1 MRHFIAVTGLSAD
14 ELATAFIGRVY
25 SLHGCPDNI
34 VSDRGTQ
41 FVSEFWTHLSER
53 LGIALRPSSAFHPET
68 DGQTERVNAGVEQ
81 YLRAFMSFH
90 QDDWVDW
97 LPLAEF
103 AANNV
108 VSETTNVSPFFAN
121 YGFHPRLGVEP
132 SSPCPPNLSTA
143 QKAQFYRANVVA
155 NRFER
160 ILDLLKALA
169 KQSQQRY
176 EDNANAHRED
186 APKFRVGDQVYVDTR
201 NMKTNR
207 PMKKGDDKWT
217 GPYEV
222 LEVYPRA
229 CRVQLPDGVRL
240 FPVFHNHLLRPKAT
254 STGLPGQTAINEVES
269 HNIRGRI
276 LERED
281 GTMEPVEKWEFDKLL
296 DCHNED
302 GFHYLVKWKHHQAT
316 WQPADDLRGQD
327 NVLLEFHRQNPEK
340 PGPPSWVMRPARSA
354 RIPTSTATPVQPPV
368 PPARRLRRSN
378 RLRK

>member
-1 MRHFIAVTGLSAD
+1 
-14 ELATAFIGRVY
+14 
-25 SLHGCPDNI
+25 
-34 VSDRGTQ
+34 
-41 FVSEFWTHLSER
+41 
-53 LGIALRPSSAFHPET
+53 
-68 DGQTERVNAGVEQ
+68 
-81 YLRAFMSFH
+81 MSFH

-103 AANNV
+103 APNNV

-121 YGFHPRLGVEP
+121 YGFHPRLGIEP
-132 SSPCPPNLSTA
+132 SSPCPPNLSAA
-143 QKAQFYRANVVA
+143 QKAQFYKANIVA

-217 GPYEV
+217 GPYKV

-229 CRVQLPDGVRL
+229 CRVQLPDGVRI
-240 FPVFHNHLLRPKAT
+240 FPVFHNHLLRPKTT
-254 STGLPGQTAINEVES
+254 SAGLPGQAAINEAES
-269 HNIRGRI
+269 RNIRGRI

-281 GTMEPVEKWEFDKLL
+281 GATEPVEKWEFDKLL

-302 GFHYLVKWKHHQAT
+302 GLHYLIKWRHHQAT

-327 NVLLEFHRQNPEK
+327 NVLLEFHRQNPDK
-340 PGPPSWVMRPARSA
+340 PGPPTWVKRPARSA
-354 RIPTSTATPVQPPV
+354 RTPASTATPAQPPV
-368 PPARRLRRSN
+368 PPAGGLRRSS
-378 RLRK
+378 RLRKLSIRRNVSFAPLQHVRVFSTLV